1 MKKLIPAFFA
11 AFLLVFISCNE
22 SQPFED
28 FDASLSSQSDEEAF
42 RADRGQEAP
51 VYDYKFRSGTDVS
64 NGDCYSEQYRLYGGQ
79 TIDVGSL
86 TFSNDDEF
94 LYVTYSTEGG
104 WYLKETHLYVG
115 CPEPNEINNGIPSNN
130 AGNPVIGHFPFTME
144 HSPMVTSYTYQI
156 ALSNFDDCLMG
167 DEPECLIMATHAS
180 VALLNSNNE
189 EIQSETAFQECDENT
204 TPFEGNRWGCYSSF
218 CPEECEE
225 EEDPDLAWLFKTTNS
240 DSFVKCIEDDGDF
253 GYRNEIHYDWLG
265 SREYNPE
272 YPIYFGVEDDCIN
285 YESAIGVVEINLDLD
300 DEDGP
305 TIKLDVSVDSGSI
318 DKYHIYVGW
327 TDPRDGDG
335 ELLES
340 ISYDSSD
347 LTSGTTNFPF
357 EKLVANWEGTN
368 PGGVNPGFYI
378 IVKLEME

>member
-1 MKKLIPAFFA
+1 M
-11 AFLLVFISCNE
+11 
-22 SQPFED
+22 
-28 FDASLSSQSDEEAF
+28 
-42 RADRGQEAP
+42 
-51 VYDYKFRSGTDVS
+51 
-64 NGDCYSEQYRLYGGQ
+64 YGGQ

-218 CPEECEE
+218 CPGECEE
-225 EEDPDLAWLFKTTNS
+225 EEDPDLAWLYKDTFPHRVTCFTADYEEETYSGFSNRYNYTDWGYVDGVSYPVFMNLNNDCDNTDEELVGYVTIYLLDYEDVNNARVKLVFKAEGNYAE
-240 DSFVKCIEDDGDF
+240 K
-253 GYRNEIHYDWLG
+253 
-265 SREYNPE
+265 
-272 YPIYFGVEDDCIN
+272 VESW
-285 YESAIGVVEINLDLD
+285 YGW
-300 DEDGP
+300 
-305 TIKLDVSVDSGSI
+305 
-318 DKYHIYVGW
+318 VGW
-327 TDPRDGDG
+327 PDPVVNGEIGSGLSGGEFTVPVVNGEAEYVKYVKDWVGSAGDGGLDGDG
-335 ELLES
+335 TYYQYYF
-340 ISYDSSD
+340 ISAFTVSQ
-347 LTSGTTNFPF
+347 
-357 EKLVANWEGTN
+357 
-368 PGGVNPGFYI
+368 
-378 IVKLEME
+378 